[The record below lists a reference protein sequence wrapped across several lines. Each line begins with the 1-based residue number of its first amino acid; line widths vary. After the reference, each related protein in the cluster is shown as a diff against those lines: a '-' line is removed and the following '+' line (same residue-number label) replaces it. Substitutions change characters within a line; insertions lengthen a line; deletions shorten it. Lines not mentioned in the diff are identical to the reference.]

1 MVTVTYAIIYFA
13 LVDFIRSLAVADP
26 DLLIRGG
33 EGVGGLGVVIHVCLH
48 VFYLDPEIRGEAGP
62 PGPSPES
69 ATVSFLT
76 LA

>member
-1 MVTVTYAIIYFA
+1 MLLGNCHLCHHIFFA
-13 LVDFIRSLAVADP
+13 GGFYSFFSGGRSRPSDK
-26 DLLIRGG
+26 GG

-69 ATVSFLT
+69 ATV
-76 LA
+76 